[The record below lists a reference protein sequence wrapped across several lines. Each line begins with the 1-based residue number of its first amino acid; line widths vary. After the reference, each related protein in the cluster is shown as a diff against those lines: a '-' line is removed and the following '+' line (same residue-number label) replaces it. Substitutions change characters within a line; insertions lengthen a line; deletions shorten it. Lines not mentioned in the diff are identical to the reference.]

1 MSDKRVERIRRRAY
15 QIWER
20 EGRHHGS
27 DEQHWKQATSE
38 IDAED
43 SIGAGSLPVEEP
55 DGTAASK
62 PSRRKMS
69 SPTAK
74 ADGVSGEVP
83 RTRRKKTT

>member
-1 MSDKRVERIRRRAY
+1 MSDERAERIRRRAY

-43 SIGAGSLPVEEP
+43 SVGAGSPLLEEP
-55 DGTAASK
+55 GSAAASK
-62 PSRRKMS
+62 PSQRKSS
-69 SPTAK
+69 SPTAR
-74 ADGVSGEVP
+74 ASEVSEEIT
-83 RTRRKKTT
+83 RTRREKST